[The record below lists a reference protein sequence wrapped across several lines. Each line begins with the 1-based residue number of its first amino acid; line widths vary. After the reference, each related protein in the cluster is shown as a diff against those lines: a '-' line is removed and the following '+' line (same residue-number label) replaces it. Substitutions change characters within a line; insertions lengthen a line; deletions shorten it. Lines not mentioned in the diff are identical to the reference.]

1 MNRPYPV
8 LAAALAGAL
17 LPSASALAHGFAGD
31 RFFPATIQTDDPFV
45 ADEGSLPTVAKNP
58 TDAAGTQSYTVESD
72 LSKRLTPSTD
82 ILAQYEW
89 NYFQPRGA
97 PAHYGFGSL
106 LTGLQYQLFINAP
119 HEAMAL
125 VGLNEIWGHTG
136 AVNQGGAANYTT
148 IEPAF
153 DWGKGFGDL
162 PDSLSWFQPLAVTG
176 NLFVDFPARVNND
189 GMVNQTVFNAG
200 FAIEY
205 SLEYLEHQVK
215 DVGLSWPFDRLIPL
229 VEITS
234 ATPINRGTVAG
245 SSSPFNGFITNNEG
259 RATTGVIAPGI
270 IWSGQYYQIAAEA
283 VLPYGE
289 GQGHGVGGLIQ
300 LHFYYDD
307 IFPQSF
313 GRPTFGD

>member
-1 MNRPYPV
+1 MNRLSFLIAV
-8 LAAALAGAL
+8 ALAGAL
-17 LPSASALAHGFAGD
+17 LPRAVLAHGFAGD

-45 ADEGSLPTVAKNP
+45 ADEGSLPTLTKNP
-58 TDAAGTQSYTVESD
+58 TGASGTQSYTVESD
-72 LSKRLTPSTD
+72 LSKRITPSTD
-82 ILAQYEW
+82 ILAAYQW

-106 LTGLQYQLFINAP
+106 LTGQQYQLFINAP

-148 IEPAF
+148 LEPAF

-162 PDSLSWFQPLAVTG
+162 PDSLSWLQPLAITG
-176 NLFVDFPARVNND
+176 NLFMDFPMKVHDD
-189 GMVNQTVFNAG
+189 GTLNQTVFNAG

-205 SLEYLEHQVK
+205 SLEYLEHQVR
-215 DVGLSWPFDRLIPL
+215 DVGLRWPFDRLIPL

-234 ATPINRGTVAG
+234 ATPINRGTVANP
-245 SSSPFNGFITNNEG
+245 SSPLGGFVTNNQG
-259 RATTGVIAPGI
+259 HATTGVIAPGV
-270 IWSGQYYQIAAEA
+270 IWSGHYYQLAAEA
-283 VLPYGE
+283 VIPYGE
-289 GQGHGVGGLIQ
+289 GQGHGVGGLVQ

-307 IFPQSF
+307 LFPHGL
-313 GRPTFGD
+313 GRPIFGD